1 MLIMSDREFDLGRG
15 ADVMEDLL
23 VVLAS
28 AVCAIFWISAPD
40 NDGRLLSDGE
50 QAGVKEYNELCVF
63 TGLDAPLLLLF
74 LVLASECI
82 D

>member
-1 MLIMSDREFDLGRG
+1 MSGREFDLCLV
-15 ADVMEDLL
+15 ADAVDVLL
-23 VVLAS
+23 VVFDS
-28 AVCAIFWISAPD
+28 AVCAIFWMSAPD
-40 NDGRLLSDGE
+40 KEGRLLSDGE

-63 TGLDAPLLLLF
+63 AGLDAPLLLLF